1 MENLSLK
8 DFEYISSQYIKSLE
22 NNVYLTDGLVIT
34 LNQNNYDLEDK
45 TGHHYRWN
53 CCYKFQSDVKET
65 TILDIIYQV
74 GRTGKITPVASVEP
88 TELSGAIIERVTL
101 HNYKLV
107 KENKLKK
114 GDKILITRANEVIP
128 KFIDKTFSS
137 DVDFD
142 DLCFCPACNHPLY
155 ISVSGIDLI
164 CESPNCKD
172 KSIARLLHFV
182 TTHKIDNISTSTI
195 EKMYNDGLFTSD
207 MDFLSFFKMADNDIM
222 RLEGFG
228 EKSANNIIDSIY
240 RVKKNMNATDFIASL
255 GLPNIGK
262 FVANKL
268 IEKFGMIENI
278 TTDGLENIDGVGDV
292 IVESIKTNLPYI
304 SNIYEAFKNENIK
317 FVYAENNIAEV
328 KGGVL
333 IGKKFIL
340 SGSFSKKKADI
351 EKMIKDNGGLILSS
365 VNNELDYLVTNETGT
380 SKYIK
385 AQKLNKNIITEDEL
399 LKML

>member
-1 MENLSLK
+1 
-8 DFEYISSQYIKSLE
+8 
-22 NNVYLTDGLVIT
+22 
-34 LNQNNYDLEDK
+34 
-45 TGHHYRWN
+45 
-53 CCYKFQSDVKET
+53 
-65 TILDIIYQV
+65 
-74 GRTGKITPVASVEP
+74 
-88 TELSGAIIERVTL
+88 
-101 HNYKLV
+101 
-107 KENKLKK
+107 
-114 GDKILITRANEVIP
+114 
-128 KFIDKTFSS
+128 
-137 DVDFD
+137 
-142 DLCFCPACNHPLY
+142 
-155 ISVSGIDLI
+155 
-164 CESPNCKD
+164 
-172 KSIARLLHFV
+172 
-182 TTHKIDNISTSTI
+182 
-195 EKMYNDGLFTSD
+195 MYNDGLFTSD

-278 TTDGLENIDGVGDV
+278 TTDGLENIDGVGVV

-317 FVYAENNIAEV
+317 FVYAENNISEV

-333 IGKKFIL
+333 SGKKFIL
-340 SGSFSKKKADI
+340 SGSFSKKKSDI

>member
-1 MENLSLK
+1 MK
-8 DFEYISSQYIKSLE
+8 
-22 NNVYLTDGLVIT
+22 
-34 LNQNNYDLEDK
+34 
-45 TGHHYRWN
+45 
-53 CCYKFQSDVKET
+53 
-65 TILDIIYQV
+65 
-74 GRTGKITPVASVEP
+74 
-88 TELSGAIIERVTL
+88 
-101 HNYKLV
+101 
-107 KENKLKK
+107 
-114 GDKILITRANEVIP
+114 
-128 KFIDKTFSS
+128 
-137 DVDFD
+137 
-142 DLCFCPACNHPLY
+142 
-155 ISVSGIDLI
+155 
-164 CESPNCKD
+164 
-172 KSIARLLHFV
+172 
-182 TTHKIDNISTSTI
+182 
-195 EKMYNDGLFTSD
+195 
-207 MDFLSFFKMADNDIM
+207 
-222 RLEGFG
+222 
-228 EKSANNIIDSIY
+228 
-240 RVKKNMNATDFIASL
+240 ATDFIVSL
-255 GLPNIGK
+255 GFPNIGK